1 MRIRLAILVLL
12 ALFILPVM
20 AQRATDA
27 IQTIPPIIVS
37 GPNAVAGCTVLNL
50 FPGSIVTGTA
60 GFVQANCP
68 NNTPAISLNGTET
81 PTFILSTGWDQIS
94 LMYYTYACSFTF
106 QQTFHFTVNGT
117 TTTTM
122 GRLVG
127 VNLTS
132 GSPVTFTKSS
142 NSTTSLM
149 SGGYNYC
156 LHYQNPPI
164 NGIATFTVSWTP

>member
-1 MRIRLAILVLL
+1 MRIRLSILLLIAI
-12 ALFILPVM
+12 FILPVM

-50 FPGSIVTGTA
+50 SPGSIVTGTS

-81 PTFILSTGWDQIS
+81 PTFLLSTGWTQIS
-94 LMYYTYACSFTF
+94 LIQYIYPCSFSF
-106 QQTFHFTVNGT
+106 RQVFHLTVNGT

-127 VNLTS
+127 MNLTS
-132 GSPVTFTKSS
+132 GSPVTFTQSS

-149 SGGYNYC
+149 FGGYNYC
-156 LHYQNPPI
+156 LYYQNPPV